1 MLCLPK
7 SSAFCGWWQSA
18 GQLATAEKQGQNR
31 PRQGSR
37 AGVCE
42 WRAVG
47 LAGAVRCP
55 SVSVT
60 PVSRR
65 KGKQSHHPQCHQQAK
80 QPHRRGAAWQAQQAN
95 SKSAEDE
102 RVAIPLWSGSV
113 ITHAHTRSHHSKS
126 DHKVSGYKKG
136 GKDGRGQADDF
147 EGQDSRRSARGVSGG
162 VRTGVPRSASSL
174 SPMMY
179 SLTTD
184 SSPRAASTPLMQST
198 HAAASSS
205 LEAWNISTSSGVSTD
220 LPTTPFQKF
229 SLTHVQP

>member
-1 MLCLPK
+1 MSEEWLCGLRARGRRAPAPRCGVAWPRRQCRGRRRWRGRGGGSCR
-7 SSAFCGWWQSA
+7 SSGCLVSSRTRRRTACCACQSPPLSA
-18 GQLATAEKQGQNR
+18 GGGRARVRLATAEKQGQNR

-80 QPHRRGAAWQAQQAN
+80 QPHGRGAAWQAQQPN

-126 DHKVSGYKKG
+126 DHKVSGTRKAEKTAEVKLTTLKG
-136 GKDGRGQADDF
+136 KTQ
-147 EGQDSRRSARGVSGG
+147 EGQQEGCLAVFAQGCRAPRR
-162 VRTGVPRSASSL
+162 P
-174 SPMMY
+174 
-179 SLTTD
+179 
-184 SSPRAASTPLMQST
+184 
-198 HAAASSS
+198 
-205 LEAWNISTSSGVSTD
+205 
-220 LPTTPFQKF
+220 
-229 SLTHVQP
+229 

>member
-18 GQLATAEKQGQNR
+18 GQIGHGRKARPEQAKAGQQGR
-31 PRQGSR
+31 RLRMESSGF
-37 AGVCE
+37 G
-42 WRAVG
+42 
-47 LAGAVRCP
+47 RC
-55 SVSVT
+55 STLSFSSSIT

-126 DHKVSGYKKG
+126 DHKVSGTRKAEKTAEVKLTTLKG
-136 GKDGRGQADDF
+136 KTQ
-147 EGQDSRRSARGVSGG
+147 EGQQEGCLAVFAQGCRAPRR
-162 VRTGVPRSASSL
+162 P
-174 SPMMY
+174 
-179 SLTTD
+179 
-184 SSPRAASTPLMQST
+184 
-198 HAAASSS
+198 
-205 LEAWNISTSSGVSTD
+205 
-220 LPTTPFQKF
+220 
-229 SLTHVQP
+229 